1 MIEAMRGIKIIT
13 SILFLI
19 FAIAVEVHASAQC
32 VECHEE
38 MGADHA
44 ASVHKE
50 ILCLECHVQ
59 AAKED
64 HEQFVFAKVD
74 CRQCHAP
81 HDEKPVH
88 DAHSRVACNAC
99 HIKGG
104 IPTID
109 PESKRIVFGGMF
121 RPGMALPPHQA
132 IQSKR
137 DEPCRNCHF
146 QGNTLGASSMVLPP
160 KSILCM
166 PCHVATFS
174 VNDKTTLVTLFI
186 FLVGMVGLGMVW
198 FSGSMD
204 KRVLWTSEK
213 TEPKIRF
220 KPDALFPSK
229 LFQALK
235 MIFIE
240 VFLLKRLFQQSKA
253 RWIIH
258 SLIFFPF
265 LFRFAF
271 GLTALL
277 CSLFLPD
284 ESVSAVMLDKN
295 HALRA
300 LSFDITGL
308 MILTGLLLA
317 FVRKGKNSGGTIA
330 SLPEPGRGMSAM
342 IALIVLVGFII
353 EGLRIAMTGWPGGAA
368 WAFLGYGISLLF
380 KDMTGLTD
388 IYGIFW
394 YAHAILTGI
403 FIALIPFTR
412 MSHIITAPIIL
423 IMNARSQ
430 EQGCCRK

>member
-1 MIEAMRGIKIIT
+1 MIKIGRGIGPIT
-13 SILFLI
+13 LSIFFLFA
-19 FAIAVEVHASAQC
+19 FVVNGYASVQC

-44 ASVHKE
+44 ASIHKE
-50 ILCLECHVQ
+50 IQCLECHAQ
-59 AAKED
+59 AAEED
-64 HEQFVFAKVD
+64 HEQFVFAQVD
-74 CRQCHAP
+74 CRQCHDP
-81 HDEKPVH
+81 HDEKLIH
-88 DAHSRVACNAC
+88 DAHSRVSCNAC

-104 IPTID
+104 IPAVD
-109 PESKRIVFGGMF
+109 PESKRIISSRMF
-121 RPGMALPPHQA
+121 RPGMTLPPHQA
-132 IQSKR
+132 IQSKI
-137 DEPCRNCHF
+137 DELCGNCHF
-146 QGNTLGASSMVLPP
+146 QRNTLGASSMVLPP

-174 VNDKTTLVTLFI
+174 VNDKTTLVFLFI

-204 KRVLWTSEK
+204 KRVLWTNEK
-213 TEPKIRF
+213 TEPETRF
-220 KPDALFPSK
+220 RSDALSPFK

-235 MIFIE
+235 MIFLE

-284 ESVSAVMLDKN
+284 GSVSAVMLDKN
-295 HALRA
+295 YALRA

-308 MILTGLLLA
+308 MILTGSLLA
-317 FVRKGKNSGGTIA
+317 FVRKKKNSEGIIA

-342 IALIVLVGFII
+342 IGLIVFVGFIL
-353 EGLRIAMTGWPGGAA
+353 EGLRIAMTGWPGGAE
-368 WAFLGYGISLLF
+368 WAFLGYGISLMF
-380 KDMTGLTD
+380 RDMTGLTD
-388 IYGIFW
+388 IYGFFW

-423 IMNARSQ
+423 IMK
-430 EQGCCRK
+430 EP

>member
-1 MIEAMRGIKIIT
+1 MRGIKVIT

-19 FAIAVEVHASAQC
+19 FAIAAESHASAQC

-38 MGADHA
+38 MTTDHS
-44 ASVHKE
+44 ASVHKD
-50 ILCLECHVQ
+50 IQCLECHAQ
-59 AAKED
+59 AAEED
-64 HEQFVFAKVD
+64 HEQLVFVKVD
-74 CRQCHAP
+74 CRQCHGL
-81 HDEKPVH
+81 HDEKSIH
-88 DAHSRVACNAC
+88 DAHSRVDCNAC

-104 IPTID
+104 IPAID

-121 RPGMALPPHQA
+121 RPAMALPPHQA
-132 IQSKR
+132 IQSKT
-137 DEPCRNCHF
+137 DDPCVNCHF

-174 VNDKTTLVTLFI
+174 VNDKTTLVSLCI
-186 FLVGMVGLGMVW
+186 FLLGMAGLGMVW
-198 FSGSMD
+198 FSGSRN
-204 KRVLWTSEK
+204 KRTPWTSNK
-213 TEPKIRF
+213 TESNPRC
-220 KPDALFPSK
+220 KPDALSPST
-229 LFQALK
+229 LFRVVK

-284 ESVSAVMLDKN
+284 GSVSAVMLDKN
-295 HALRA
+295 DTFRA
-300 LSFDITGL
+300 LFFDITGL
-308 MILTGLLLA
+308 MILTGSLFA
-317 FVRKGKNSGGTIA
+317 FVRKKKNSGGIIA
-330 SLPEPGRGMSAM
+330 TLPEPGRGMSAM
-342 IALIVLVGFII
+342 IGLIVVVGFII
-353 EGLRIAMTGWPGGAA
+353 EGLRIAMTGWPGGTG

-394 YAHAILTGI
+394 HVHAILTGI

-412 MSHIITAPIIL
+412 MSHIITAPIVL
-423 IMNARSQ
+423 IMNARSC
-430 EQGCCRK
+430 EQGYCQK